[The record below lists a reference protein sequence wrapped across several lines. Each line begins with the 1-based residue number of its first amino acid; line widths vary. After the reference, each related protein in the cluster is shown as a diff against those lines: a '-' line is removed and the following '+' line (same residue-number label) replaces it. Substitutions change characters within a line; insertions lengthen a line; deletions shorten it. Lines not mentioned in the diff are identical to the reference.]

1 MSFRAFH
8 SSQAARLA
16 RSGRSFSRR
25 VCGTALAVW
34 LAAAGLGP
42 AFGQHTYAERTD
54 VQAFMDDVAQRHGLA
69 REQLQAWFSRA
80 SFQPAVIRAILPPA
94 SLKQRS
100 WRIYRSRY
108 LDSVRIA
115 GGLRFWSENEASLA
129 AAEQRWGVPA
139 AITVAIIGVETV
151 YGRITGDFETFS
163 TLATLAFDYPPRADL
178 FRRELEELLLLAR
191 ERAVS
196 PFSFTGSYAGAL
208 GIPQFLPSTYRL
220 YGSKLDGDGSADL
233 FASERDA
240 IASVANFL
248 HKHGWKAGEP
258 VAVPAV
264 VHGSD
269 HLALADGKV
278 EPRFSPDDLRA
289 HGVAPRTPV
298 PALPSTLVDLVTP
311 GRPTEYWLGFPNFYV
326 LTRYNRSSFY
336 AMAVH
341 QLAERLNAART
352 ASTQNISSDRASAPE
367 AP

>member
-1 MSFRAFH
+1 MV
-8 SSQAARLA
+8 L
-16 RSGRSFSRR
+16 
-25 VCGTALAVW
+25 
-34 LAAAGLGP
+34 AAGLSLAGLSP
-42 AFGQHTYAERTD
+42 ASGQDTYAERTN
-54 VQAFMDDVAQRHGLA
+54 VQAFMDEMAQRHGFA
-69 REQLQAWFSRA
+69 REQLQDWFSRA
-80 SFQPAVIRAILPPA
+80 SFQPAVIKAILPPA
-94 SLKQRS
+94 SPKQRS

-108 LDSVRIA
+108 LDPVRIA

-129 AAEQRWGVPA
+129 AAERRWGVPA

-163 TLATLAFDYPPRADL
+163 ALATLAFDYPPRADL
-178 FRRELEELLLLAR
+178 FRNELEELLLLAR

-196 PFSFTGSYAGAL
+196 PFSFSGSYAGAL

-220 YGSKLDGDGSADL
+220 YGSKLEGDGSADL

-248 HKHGWKAGEP
+248 HKHGWRAGEP
-258 VAVPAV
+258 VAVPAM
-264 VHGSD
+264 VHGND

-289 HGVAPRTPV
+289 HGVAPRAPV
-298 PALPSTLVDLVTP
+298 PELPSTLVDLVTP

-341 QLAERLNAART
+341 QLAEKLNAART
-352 ASTQNISSDRASAPE
+352 TSSQNISSGRASAPG